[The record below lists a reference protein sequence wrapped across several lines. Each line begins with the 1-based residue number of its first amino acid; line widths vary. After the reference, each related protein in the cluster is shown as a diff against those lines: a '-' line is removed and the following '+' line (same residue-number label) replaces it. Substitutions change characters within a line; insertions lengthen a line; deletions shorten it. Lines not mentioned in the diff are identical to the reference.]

1 MDTLEGKQLLDAANK
16 NFLASG
22 GDKEPVKQEKVT
34 IKFAFSSV
42 AIVENIKKMKF
53 LIKKIFFQ
61 YAQTLVSLNQ
71 KTIKAY

>member
-1 MDTLEGKQLLDAANK
+1 MLQNK
-16 NFLASG
+16 IFLASG

-42 AIVENIKKMKF
+42 AIVENIKKNEI
-53 LIKKIFFQ
+53 LNKKNIFQ